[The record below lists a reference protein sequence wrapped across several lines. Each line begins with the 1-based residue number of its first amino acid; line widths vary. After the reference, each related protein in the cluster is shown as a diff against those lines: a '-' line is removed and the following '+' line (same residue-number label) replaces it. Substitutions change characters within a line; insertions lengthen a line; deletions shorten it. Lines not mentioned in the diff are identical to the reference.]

1 MVKVASIDLGSNSTR
16 LLIAD
21 ISDGTI
27 SSIHKEHTVTRMG
40 DNLTKTENISKES
53 IKRVVKV
60 LTKYFKTIDINGV
73 ENVQIVGTAALR
85 DAENSEEVIMQIQK
99 KFDVEIDIVSGEEEG
114 VLTSLGV
121 LHSLEDIQ
129 NFLIVDIGGR
139 STEFIYDKNN
149 KIISNSL
156 DIGVVSLSELFF
168 SELPPSNESIKRA
181 IDVIDRTL
189 LDLSDFE
196 NRLFVG
202 VAGTFT
208 SLASIFLKQDR
219 FNEEEIHLTEISDK
233 DVFEINNSI
242 IQMTEAQIMT
252 NFKGIDPKRAK
263 TIQSGILLA
272 NQIIY
277 KYNVDSMGVGC
288 FGPIVLDSNSED
300 YGLIISDSKVGWK
313 GVNIFHELSS
323 VSDNVRMDTDV
334 NAAALGEY
342 KYGAGQHSRTFVY
355 ITIGTGIGVG
365 VLYNGKPYVGNFHLE
380 AGHIFIPN
388 EEDIEGICRVHGN
401 CWEGLASGP
410 ALIHRWGANV
420 RDFPPDH
427 EVWVEEARLLAFGI
441 INILSNHSPDKIVL
455 GSSILKI
462 IVMKH
467 FI

>member
-21 ISDGTI
+21 ITNGTI
-27 SSIHKEHTVTRMG
+27 SSIHKEHKVTRMG
-40 DNLTKTENISKES
+40 DNLTKSKNISKES
-53 IKRVVKV
+53 IKRVSKV
-60 LTKYFKTIDINGV
+60 LTQYFKTIDVNGV

-85 DAENSEEVIMQIQK
+85 DAENSEEVIIQIQK

-121 LHSLEDIQ
+121 LHSLEDLQ

-168 SELPPSNESIKRA
+168 SELPPSNESVKRA

-196 NRLFVG
+196 NRSFVG

-219 FNEEEIHLTEISDK
+219 FNEEEIHLTEINKK
-233 DVFEINNSI
+233 DIFEINNLI
-242 IQMTEAQIMT
+242 MQMTEPQIIT

-272 NQIIY
+272 NEIIS
-277 KYNVDSMGVGC
+277 KYNVNSIKV
-288 FGPIVLDSNSED
+288 SNSDILE
-300 YGLIISDSKVGWK
+300 GLILK
-313 GVNIFHELSS
+313 
-323 VSDNVRMDTDV
+323 
-334 NAAALGEY
+334 
-342 KYGAGQHSRTFVY
+342 KY
-355 ITIGTGIGVG
+355 
-365 VLYNGKPYVGNFHLE
+365 
-380 AGHIFIPN
+380 
-388 EEDIEGICRVHGN
+388 
-401 CWEGLASGP
+401 
-410 ALIHRWGANV
+410 
-420 RDFPPDH
+420 
-427 EVWVEEARLLAFGI
+427 
-441 INILSNHSPDKIVL
+441 
-455 GSSILKI
+455 
-462 IVMKH
+462 
-467 FI
+467 

>member
-1 MVKVASIDLGSNSTR
+1 MELR
-16 LLIAD
+16 
-21 ISDGTI
+21 
-27 SSIHKEHTVTRMG
+27 
-40 DNLTKTENISKES
+40 
-53 IKRVVKV
+53 
-60 LTKYFKTIDINGV
+60 
-73 ENVQIVGTAALR
+73 NVQIVGTAALR

-242 IQMTEAQIMT
+242 IQMTEAQIIT

-272 NQIIY
+272 NQIIS
-277 KYNVDSMGVGC
+277 KYNVNSIKV
-288 FGPIVLDSNSED
+288 SNSDILE
-300 YGLIISDSKVGWK
+300 GLILK
-313 GVNIFHELSS
+313 
-323 VSDNVRMDTDV
+323 
-334 NAAALGEY
+334 
-342 KYGAGQHSRTFVY
+342 KY
-355 ITIGTGIGVG
+355 
-365 VLYNGKPYVGNFHLE
+365 
-380 AGHIFIPN
+380 
-388 EEDIEGICRVHGN
+388 
-401 CWEGLASGP
+401 
-410 ALIHRWGANV
+410 
-420 RDFPPDH
+420 
-427 EVWVEEARLLAFGI
+427 
-441 INILSNHSPDKIVL
+441 
-455 GSSILKI
+455 
-462 IVMKH
+462 
-467 FI
+467 